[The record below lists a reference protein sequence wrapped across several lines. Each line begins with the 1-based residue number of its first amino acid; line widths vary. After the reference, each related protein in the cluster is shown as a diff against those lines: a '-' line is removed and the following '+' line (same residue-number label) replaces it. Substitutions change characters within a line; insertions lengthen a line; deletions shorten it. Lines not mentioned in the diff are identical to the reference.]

1 MGQQERNTV
10 TLARSEENVL
20 VVPAASS
27 RGLLDQVPAFL
38 WTTDNLLR
46 FTSALGRVLL
56 LLGLGPN
63 QIVGTSVSDFLE
75 PHDPDLQLMAAHR
88 RALDGETVECE
99 INWGEERLDARI
111 APLHDALGRVIG
123 TVGVALERAA

>member
-1 MGQQERNTV
+1 MGSRERNTA
-10 TLARSEENVL
+10 TLARSDEDVL

-27 RGLLDQVPAFL
+27 RELLDQVPAFL
-38 WTTDNLLR
+38 WTTDSLLR
-46 FTSALGRVLL
+46 FTSSLGRVLL

-75 PHDPDLQLMAAHR
+75 PYDPDLQLMAAHR

-111 APLHDALGRVIG
+111 APLRDALGRVIG

>member
-1 MGQQERNTV
+1 MGRQERDTA
-10 TLARSEENVL
+10 TLHRSDEDVL

-27 RGLLDQVPAFL
+27 RELLDQVPAFL
-38 WTTDNLLR
+38 WTTDSLLR
-46 FTSALGRVLL
+46 FTSSLGRVLF

-63 QIVGTSVSDFLE
+63 QLVGTSVSDFLE
-75 PHDPDLQLMAAHR
+75 PHDPDLRLLAAHR
-88 RALDGETVECE
+88 RALEGETVECD

-123 TVGVALERAA
+123 TIGVALERAA